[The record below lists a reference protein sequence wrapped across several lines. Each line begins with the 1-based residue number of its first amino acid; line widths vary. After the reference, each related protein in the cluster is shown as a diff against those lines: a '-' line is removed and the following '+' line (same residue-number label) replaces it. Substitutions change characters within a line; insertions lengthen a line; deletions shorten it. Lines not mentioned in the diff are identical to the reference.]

1 MPRAECERAI
11 EDAQR
16 VGRALLKFISPND
29 VGLTKSH
36 QKGYYLPKPVWQ
48 SFTTFPPT
56 KDLNNDQRVEA
67 LWPDGRVTQSTVK
80 WYGKATRSE
89 YRLTGFNRERGFPF
103 ITHDCVGSLLVL
115 IPERMDRFLMYVF
128 DLEEDIEDLQAGLGV
143 EVIGGWALYDR
154 AAPVLPEETEDE
166 CIERAFRDFTKALSE
181 FPPTID
187 FANGARG
194 ALEACVKDFILAPS
208 DDQLLRCADAEY
220 RLFQMAERKIC
231 EADIVRVFAS
241 VDDFLRTAQS
251 ILQRRKARAG
261 RSLEHHVEHL
271 LRAAGLPF
279 EMRVDVEG
287 TKPDVLIPG
296 RKEYLDSEF
305 PEKRLFALGVKTTCK
320 DRWRQVLR
328 EAPRVKHKHILTL
341 QQGISPAQLAE
352 MKASSLTLVVP
363 AKLHADYPPANR
375 PDLKT
380 LGGFIDHVRG
390 VLADG

>member
-1 MPRAECERAI
+1 MPSAACERAV

-48 SFTTFPPT
+48 TFTTFPP
-56 KDLNNDQRVEA
+56 KKGVNNDQRVDA
-67 LWPDGRVTQSTVK
+67 IWPDGRVTRSTVK
-80 WYGKATRSE
+80 WYGKGTRSE
-89 YRLTGFNRERGFPF
+89 YRLTGFNRERDFPF

-128 DLEEDIEDLQAGLGV
+128 DLEDDIEDIQAALGI
-143 EVIGGWALYDR
+143 EVVIGWALYDR
-154 AAPVLPEETEDE
+154 VAPLLPPETEDE
-166 CIERAFRDFTKALSE
+166 CIERAFREFTKALTA
-181 FPPTID
+181 FPPTIA
-187 FANGARG
+187 FATEARA
-194 ALEACVKDFILAPS
+194 ALEACVARFVERPS
-208 DDQLLRCADAEY
+208 DDQLLRCVDAEY
-220 RLFQMAERKIC
+220 RLFQIAERKIC

-251 ILQRRKARAG
+251 ILQRRKSRAG

-279 EMRVDVEG
+279 EMRADVEG
-287 TKPDVLIPG
+287 TKPDVLIPS
-296 RKEYLDSEF
+296 KKAYLDPAF
-305 PEKRLFALGVKTTCK
+305 PEERLFALGVKTTCK

-328 EAPRVKHKHILTL
+328 EAPRVKHKHLLTV

-352 MKASSLTLVVP
+352 MKASLLTLVVP
-363 AKLHADYPPANR
+363 SGLHTDYPPAYR
-375 PDLKT
+375 RELQT
-380 LGGFIDHVRG
+380 LTEFVEHVRG
-390 VLADG
+390 TLAGA